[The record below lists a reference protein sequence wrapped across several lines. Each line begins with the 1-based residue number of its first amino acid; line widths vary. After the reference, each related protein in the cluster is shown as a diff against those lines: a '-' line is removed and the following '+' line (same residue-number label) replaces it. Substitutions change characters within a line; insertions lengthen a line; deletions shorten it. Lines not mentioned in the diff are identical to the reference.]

1 MTMASELVNI
11 ATSDKLT
18 EVDWAKNIEICEIV
32 AHDQRQA
39 KDVMKTIKKRL
50 GSKSSNAQLYAVMLL
65 EMLMN
70 NIGEAVHKL
79 VIEAGLL
86 PILVKIVK
94 KKSDL
99 PVRERIFLLLDATQT
114 SVGGATGKFPQYY
127 NAYYELVSAG
137 VKFPGRPNAVSSNHN
152 SSSASQSNLTVGSI
166 AASASERA
174 PKREERQEPQPA
186 PGSSIIEKA
195 NAALEVLR
203 EVLDAVNAQNPEAAK
218 DEFTLDLVEQC
229 SFQKDRVMHLVMTS
243 RDEKL
248 VSRAIELNE
257 QLGRILAK
265 HAALLS
271 DGPGPTANV
280 PAPPKQP
287 TPPLS
292 NNNHMDTATWVANHK
307 NNNINGARGTWA
319 SNHKNHVGQPTSPP
333 NRINRTDHEDTDE
346 EEEAAQLSRRI
357 RKGKALVRPEDEES
371 AEERPFGMQS
381 ASMPTET
388 LHRPLIRP
396 LTLESPS
403 REMQVPPSATLIP
416 PPPAKHVEREKFF
429 QEKKGDGASL
439 SGHMRGLS
447 LHSRNASN
455 SSYNGS
461 IGSCE

>member
-1 MTMASELVNI
+1 
-11 ATSDKLT
+11 
-18 EVDWAKNIEICEIV
+18 
-32 AHDQRQA
+32 
-39 KDVMKTIKKRL
+39 
-50 GSKSSNAQLYAVMLL
+50 
-65 EMLMN
+65 MLMN

-79 VIEAGLL
+79 VIEAGIL

-137 VKFPGRPNAVSSNHN
+137 VKFPGTVRPHPVSSDHN
-152 SSSASQSNLTVGSI
+152 SSGANNSNLTIGSI
-166 AASASERA
+166 ASASERTT
-174 PKREERQEPQPA
+174 KREESQPA

-195 NAALEVLR
+195 KAAMEVLR

-229 SFQKDRVMHLVMTS
+229 SFQKDRVMHLVISS

-248 VSRAIELNE
+248 VSQAIELNE

-271 DGPGPTANV
+271 EEPASTAKA
-280 PAPPKQP
+280 PATPKQL
-287 TPPLS
+287 TLS
-292 NNNHMDTATWVANHK
+292 LNDNNHMDSAVCVPNH
-307 NNNINGARGTWA
+307 NMARGGSWA
-319 SNHKNHVGQPTSPP
+319 SNHKNHAGQL
-333 NRINRTDHEDTDE
+333 NHINRTDHEETDE

-371 AEERPFGMQS
+371 AQGRPLGLQGI
-381 ASMPTET
+381 SMPTET

-403 REMQVPPSATLIP
+403 RELTVPPLIP

-461 IGSCE
+461 IGSSE